1 MSGTGCSMSL
11 TQRGELCMV
20 SVWTACWS
28 FWKALLHAMLHDC
41 SVNLG
46 EKGMEALI
54 TLGAGDMR
62 RTLNILQVCR
72 ILNTLR

>member
-20 SVWTACWS
+20 SVWTAFRS
-28 FWKALLHAMLHDC
+28 LWKALLHAMLHDC

-62 RTLNILQVCR
+62 RTLNILQVCK
-72 ILNTLR
+72 IQHV

>member
-1 MSGTGCSMSL
+1 M
-11 TQRGELCMV
+11 TQ
-20 SVWTACWS
+20 SV
-28 FWKALLHAMLHDC
+28 C

-62 RTLNILQVCR
+62 RTLNILQVAYCMLSR
-72 ILNTLR
+72 DKPVPPLLIQRCLAALCLS